1 MPVALGDVAGLPAGD
16 LWPITCDVDDCYLVR
31 FMQETVEQW
40 LVKEIETLEWR
51 YEDMIGSLDPKE
63 VCSGQR
69 CSVSLVLT
77 WNDTE

>member
-1 MPVALGDVAGLPAGD
+1 
-16 LWPITCDVDDCYLVR
+16 
-31 FMQETVEQW
+31 MQETVEQW